1 MKQTLLLGL
10 REILKRE
17 KGEFVF
23 TQKSGLPKPFQ

>member
-1 MKQTLLLGL
+1 MKKTLLLGL

-23 TQKSGLPKPFQ
+23 TQKCSFPKPFQ